1 MGYLKMPEDR
11 VDKYASNHTRWRS
24 RLMQPCWPQASAAYL
39 PDMSMDPHSILSGLL
54 NLNLLPP
61 PGFAPE
67 LSSAARISIMS
78 SSQVQGTGYTEDDLQ
93 RIREAYAQ
101 ADNQG
106 DQVIENPVANPQ
118 NRLTTISVACII
130 ANRMIGDH

>member
-1 MGYLKMPEDR
+1 
-11 VDKYASNHTRWRS
+11 
-24 RLMQPCWPQASAAYL
+24 
-39 PDMSMDPHSILSGLL
+39 
-54 NLNLLPP
+54 
-61 PGFAPE
+61 
-67 LSSAARISIMS
+67 MS

-130 ANRMIGDH
+130 ANRMIGDY